1 MRGRLRG
8 VFDAD
13 NLLKVEKLKSEA
25 ESSEGDKNIV
35 IDYGLPDGK
44 EYPDYDEI
52 SPYFSIN
59 IHFGGKFD
67 FGFNQYFGGKIAYFD
82 MCSVK
87 KLTLTEMEAMYS
99 EVGCST
105 EKMDFWLLSNELEVW
120 HENLIPIETERD
132 LIMLIDLVQCNYKL
146 ARLYATSNNPTS
158 DDEAWD
164 FSFTQMTIDQRIERI
179 EDIRVEIEGIAYDEA
194 TEDDEEEEKASFHG
208 DSSNMDSSESDCPT
222 PKKVRR
228 VPPPNPPY
236 RARRRGRFSMLR
248 GLFKNTEDTLVILD
262 DAADVVPTKKKNCDK
277 KKNDGQIS
285 NHEASKKS
293 KGETSNA
300 DKHPTTVEEYLME
313 SVINEDDLQHE
324 HDQNGQN
331 NQSMHEDEDVINEEQ
346 EPDIKQQNESKDDGE
361 DVNYGSAS
369 SEAVKTDQETNKRQ
383 RDAEDAAAFKE
394 KLAKLQKSQ
403 TDMCAQK
410 SAAKSP
416 LKKTKTVNHGGV
428 VKPFK
433 APAQAGPSGVE
444 YFETNGQNVTTLK
457 QLQSAIR
464 KKKSNMKKKV

>member
-13 NLLKVEKLKSEA
+13 NLLKAEKLKSEA
-25 ESSEGDKNIV
+25 ESSEGNENIV

-44 EYPDYDEI
+44 EYPDYE
-52 SPYFSIN
+52 
-59 IHFGGKFD
+59 
-67 FGFNQYFGGKIAYFD
+67 
-82 MCSVK
+82 
-87 KLTLTEMEAMYS
+87 

-132 LIMLIDLVQCNYKL
+132 MIMLIDLVQCNYKL
-146 ARLYATSNNPTS
+146 A
-158 DDEAWD
+158 
-164 FSFTQMTIDQRIERI
+164 RIERI

-248 GLFKNTEDTLVILD
+248 GLFKNTEDTPVILD
-262 DAADVVPTKKKNCDK
+262 DAADVVPTEKKNCDK
-277 KKNDGQIS
+277 KKSDGQIS

-300 DKHPTTVEEYLME
+300 NKHPTPVEDLME

-331 NQSMHEDEDVINEEQ
+331 NQSMQEDEDVINEEQ
-346 EPDIKQQNESKDDGE
+346 EPDIEQQNESKDDGE
-361 DVNYGSAS
+361 DVNYDSAS
-369 SEAVKTDQETNKRQ
+369 SEK
-383 RDAEDAAAFKE
+383 DAAAFKE
-394 KLAKLQKSQ
+394 KLTKLQKSQ

-416 LKKTKTVNHGGV
+416 LKKTKTVNHEGV

-457 QLQSAIR
+457 QLLSAIR

>member
-1 MRGRLRG
+1 
-8 VFDAD
+8 
-13 NLLKVEKLKSEA
+13 
-25 ESSEGDKNIV
+25 
-35 IDYGLPDGK
+35 
-44 EYPDYDEI
+44 
-52 SPYFSIN
+52 
-59 IHFGGKFD
+59 
-67 FGFNQYFGGKIAYFD
+67 
-82 MCSVK
+82 
-87 KLTLTEMEAMYS
+87 
-99 EVGCST
+99 
-105 EKMDFWLLSNELEVW
+105 
-120 HENLIPIETERD
+120 
-132 LIMLIDLVQCNYKL
+132 MLIDLVQCNYKL
-146 ARLYATSNNPTS
+146 ARLYATSNSPTS

-164 FSFTQMTIDQRIERI
+164 FSFTQMAIDQRIERI

-248 GLFKNTEDTLVILD
+248 GLFKNTEDTHVILD
-262 DAADVVPTKKKNCDK
+262 DAADVDPTEKKNCDK
-277 KKNDGQIS
+277 KKSDGQIS

-300 DKHPTTVEEYLME
+300 DKHPTTVEDLME

-331 NQSMHEDEDVINEEQ
+331 NQSMQEDEDVINEEQ
-346 EPDIKQQNESKDDGE
+346 EPDIEQQNESKDDGE
-361 DVNYGSAS
+361 DVNYDSAS
-369 SEAVKTDQETNKRQ
+369 SESEENNPTMLKRQGTSLKCSKCGQWEHNMRRCPQKNPQEELGQEGEDGVLKWEPKKPKCSYCNEEGHNSRTCISKKTDQETNKRQ

-394 KLAKLQKSQ
+394 KLTKLQKSQ

-416 LKKTKTVNHGGV
+416 FKKTKTVNHGGV

-433 APAQAGPSGVE
+433 APGRTFRGGI
-444 YFETNGQNVTTLK
+444 F
-457 QLQSAIR
+457 
-464 KKKSNMKKKV
+464 

>member
-13 NLLKVEKLKSEA
+13 NLLKAEKLKSEGG
-25 ESSEGDKNIV
+25 SSEGGKNIV

-44 EYPDYDEI
+44 EFPDYE
-52 SPYFSIN
+52 
-59 IHFGGKFD
+59 
-67 FGFNQYFGGKIAYFD
+67 
-82 MCSVK
+82 
-87 KLTLTEMEAMYS
+87 
-99 EVGCST
+99 GCST

-120 HENLIPIETERD
+120 HENLIPVETERD

-146 ARLYATSNNPTS
+146 ARLYATSNSPTS
-158 DDEAWD
+158 DDETWD
-164 FSFTQMTIDQRIERI
+164 FSFTQMAIDQRTERT
-179 EDIRVEIEGIAYDEA
+179 EDIRVEIEGIANDEA
-194 TEDDEEEEKASFHG
+194 TEDDKEEEKARFHG

-236 RARRRGRFSMLR
+236 RARRRGRFSVLR
-248 GLFKNTEDTLVILD
+248 GLFKNTEDTPVILD
-262 DAADVVPTKKKNCDK
+262 DTDDVVPTEKKNCDYKKVVPK
-277 KKNDGQIS
+277 KKSDSQIS

-300 DKHPTTVEEYLME
+300 DKHPTIIEDLME
-313 SVINEDDLQHE
+313 SVINEEDLQHE

-331 NQSMHEDEDVINEEQ
+331 NKSMEEDEDVINEEQ
-346 EPDIKQQNESKDDGE
+346 EPDIKQQNESKDDDE
-361 DVNYGSAS
+361 DVNYDSAT
-369 SEAVKTDQETNKRQ
+369 SESEYDSNDERMKTDQETNKKQ

-394 KLAKLQKSQ
+394 KLTKLQKSQ
-403 TDMCAQK
+403 RDTCAQK
-410 SAAKSP
+410 SVAKSA

-433 APAQAGPSGVE
+433 APAQIGPSGVE